1 MRSETMKNN
10 LTLFIVLSLFGI
22 SQANS
27 FEHKILKD
35 LNIPKP
41 YLFNG
46 KTLKE
51 LNIALEIIEVVEWG
65 KNIEVLGEIM
75 DTNQYCAH
83 IGSAT
88 KNKAQLKEYFLQS
101 VFINSDYKGY
111 YGIWQCDYNGKVKLF
126 DKIWDFSS
134 VSGSTTL
141 SRKIPINQANRQ
153 SNEFYTY
160 CDKGSCYEVINLV
173 CENESCNPRAT
184 IME

>member
-1 MRSETMKNN
+1 MKNN
-10 LTLFIVLSLFGI
+10 ITLSIILLFFGI
-22 SQANS
+22 LQADS
-27 FEHKILKD
+27 LEHKTLKD
-35 LNIPKP
+35 LNIPES

-51 LNIALEIIEVVEWG
+51 LNIALEIIDIEKWD
-65 KNIEVLGEIM
+65 KNIEVLGEIK

-101 VFINSDYKGY
+101 VFISPDYAGY

-134 VSGSTTL
+134 VSGSARL
-141 SRKIPINQANRQ
+141 SRKIPAEQVNRK
-153 SNEFYTY
+153 SNKFYTY
-160 CDKGSCYEVINLV
+160 CDKGVCYEVINLV
-173 CENESCNPRAT
+173 CEDESCNPRAT

>member
-1 MRSETMKNN
+1 MKNN
-10 LTLFIVLSLFGI
+10 LALLIILSFCGI
-22 SQANS
+22 LQADS
-27 FEHKILKD
+27 FKHKALKD

-51 LNIALEIIEVVEWG
+51 LNIALEIIEVVEWD

-88 KNKAQLKEYFLQS
+88 KNKAQLKEYFLES
-101 VFINSDYKGY
+101 VFINPDYKGY
-111 YGIWQCDYNGKVKLF
+111 YGIWQCGYNGKIKLF

-134 VSGSTTL
+134 VSGCITL
-141 SRKIPINQANRQ
+141 SRKIPIEQAKKQ

-160 CDKGSCYEVINLV
+160 CDKGICVEVINLA
-173 CENESCNPRAT
+173 CENQSCNPRAT

>member
-1 MRSETMKNN
+1 MKNN

-22 SQANS
+22 LQANS
-27 FEHKILKD
+27 LEYKTPKD
-35 LNIPKP
+35 LNAAEP

-51 LNIALEIIEVVEWG
+51 LNITLEIIELDKWD
-65 KNIEVLGEIM
+65 KNIEVLGEVM

-101 VFINSDYKGY
+101 VFISPDYAGY

-160 CDKGSCYEVINLV
+160 CDKGICYEVMYLV
-173 CENESCNPRAT
+173 CENQSCNPRAT